1 MVSEVIAFI
10 LLSAAT
16 VTASALVAGYIAS
29 AASETTAR
37 INEQAHRQ
45 VLMLS
50 ESLSVTNTYTCGSEF
65 CIDVMNNSGRQIG
78 ISYVYDG
85 STGNPIAYRIMDV
98 SGRTVS
104 KLPVGAGT
112 IVLTPST
119 LTSAVLISE
128 NSVVYR
134 VA

>member
-16 VTASALVAGYIAS
+16 VAASALIAGYMAS

-37 INEQAHRQ
+37 INEQAHKQ

-50 ESLSVTNTYTCGSEF
+50 ESLSVTSTYTCGTEF
-65 CIDVMNNSGRQIG
+65 CIDVMNNSGRQVG

-85 STGNPIAYRIMDV
+85 STGNPVPYRIMNE
-98 SGRTVS
+98 SGETVS

-112 IVLTPST
+112 IALTPNT
-119 LTSAVLISE
+119 LTSGVLISE
-128 NSVVYR
+128 SFVVYR

>member
-16 VTASALVAGYIAS
+16 VAASAIIAGYMAS

-50 ESLSVTNTYTCGSEF
+50 ESLSVTSTYTCGTEF

-78 ISYVYDG
+78 ISYAYDG
-85 STGNPIAYRIMDV
+85 GTGDPVTYRIMNA
-98 SGRTVS
+98 SGQTTS
-104 KLPVGAGT
+104 KLPIGAGT
-112 IVLTPST
+112 VALTPSS

-128 NSVVYR
+128 NFVIYR

>member
-1 MVSEVIAFI
+1 MASEVIAFI

-16 VTASALVAGYIAS
+16 VAASAIIAGYMAS

-50 ESLSVTNTYTCGSEF
+50 ESLSVTSTYTCGTEF

-78 ISYVYDG
+78 ISYAYDG
-85 STGNPIAYRIMDV
+85 GTGNSVGYRILDA
-98 SGRTVS
+98 SGQTVS

-112 IVLTPST
+112 IALTPNT

-128 NSVVYR
+128 NFVVYR

>member
-10 LLSAAT
+10 MLSAAT
-16 VTASALVAGYIAS
+16 IAASALVAGYMAS

-50 ESLSVTNTYTCGSEF
+50 ESLSVTSTYTCGSEF

-78 ISYVYDG
+78 ISYAYEG
-85 STGNPIAYRIMDV
+85 STGNPVAYRIMDE
-98 SGRTVS
+98 SDQTVS
-104 KLPVGAGT
+104 KLPTGAGT
-112 IVLTPST
+112 VAITPNT
-119 LTSAVLISE
+119 LSSAVLISE
-128 NSVVYR
+128 NFVVYR

>member
-1 MVSEVIAFI
+1 TRTGKKSGQFWRRTGSAHESPRSDLRMASEVIAFI

-16 VTASALVAGYIAS
+16 VAASAIIAGYMAS

-50 ESLSVTNTYTCGSEF
+50 ESLSVTSTYTCGTEF

-78 ISYVYDG
+78 ISYAYDG
-85 STGNPIAYRIMDV
+85 GTGNSVGYRI
-98 SGRTVS
+98 
-104 KLPVGAGT
+104 L
-112 IVLTPST
+112 
-119 LTSAVLISE
+119 
-128 NSVVYR
+128 
-134 VA
+134 

>member
-16 VTASALVAGYIAS
+16 IAASALIAGYMAS

-50 ESLSVTNTYTCGSEF
+50 ESVSVTSTYTCGSEF
-65 CIDVMNNSGRQIG
+65 CVDVMNNSGRRIG
-78 ISYVYDG
+78 ISYAYDG
-85 STGNPIAYRIMDV
+85 STGNPVTYRIMDS
-98 SGRTVS
+98 SGQTVS
-104 KLPVGAGT
+104 KLPTGAGT
-112 IVLTPST
+112 IALTPNT

-128 NSVVYR
+128 NFVVYR
-134 VA
+134 VT

>member
-10 LLSAAT
+10 MLSAAT
-16 VTASALVAGYIAS
+16 VAASAVIAGYMAS

-50 ESLSVTNTYTCGSEF
+50 ESLSVTSTYTCGSEF

-78 ISYVYDG
+78 ISYAYDG
-85 STGNPIAYRIMDV
+85 STGNPIAYRIMDAT
-98 SGRTVS
+98 GQTVS
-104 KLPVGAGT
+104 RLPVGAGT
-112 IVLTPST
+112 IALTPNT

-128 NSVVYR
+128 NLVVYR

>member
-1 MVSEVIAFI
+1 MVSEVVAFI

-16 VTASALVAGYIAS
+16 MAASAIIGGYMAS

-50 ESLSVTNTYTCGSEF
+50 ESISVTSTYTCGSEF
-65 CIDVMNNSGRQIG
+65 CIDVMNSSGRQVG
-78 ISYVYDG
+78 ISYAYDG
-85 STGNPIAYRIMDV
+85 IAGNPVAYRIMNA
-98 SGRTVS
+98 SGQTVS
-104 KLPVGAGT
+104 KIPTGAGT
-112 IVLTPST
+112 IALTPSSLT
-119 LTSAVLISE
+119 LAVLISE
-128 NSVVYR
+128 NFAVYR